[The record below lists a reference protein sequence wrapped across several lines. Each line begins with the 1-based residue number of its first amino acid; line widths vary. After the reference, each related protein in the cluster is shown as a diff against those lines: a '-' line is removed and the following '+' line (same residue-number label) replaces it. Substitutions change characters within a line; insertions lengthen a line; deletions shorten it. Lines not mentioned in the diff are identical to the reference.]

1 VGRFLAGFEKPICQC
16 IRKNHAGEPADQQI
30 LDPETGAGSCAGAH
44 GQRRR
49 RGDSAMSRQVRI
61 SWPTEDDNNVFVKDM
76 EDEEIVVFM
85 RQIEEDGFELEEW

>member
-1 VGRFLAGFEKPICQC
+1 
-16 IRKNHAGEPADQQI
+16 
-30 LDPETGAGSCAGAH
+30 
-44 GQRRR
+44 
-49 RGDSAMSRQVRI
+49 MSRQVRI